1 MKSKAE
7 KFSAL
12 KFTPESVD
20 VTELCGKIDENLKFF
35 KNTEL
40 FLILEKI
47 YWLVEN
53 SAKLSVELEVAAH
66 ECDFDTNSAGNGYW
80 AFIHSYNAASEILMK
95 ICKKL
100 ALNREKVLFKKKF
113 YVK

>member
-1 MKSKAE
+1 MKSKME
-7 KFSAL
+7 KFSVL
-12 KFTPESVD
+12 KYTPKSANLS
-20 VTELCGKIDENLKFF
+20 ELCEKIDENLKFF
-35 KNTEL
+35 KNTEI

-53 SAKLSVELEVAAH
+53 SEKLSVELEVAAH
-66 ECDFDTNSAGNGYW
+66 ECDFDTNSAGNGFW
-80 AFIHSYNAASEILMK
+80 AFIHCFNTASEILMK

-100 ALNREKVLFKKKF
+100 STNREKVLTKKKF